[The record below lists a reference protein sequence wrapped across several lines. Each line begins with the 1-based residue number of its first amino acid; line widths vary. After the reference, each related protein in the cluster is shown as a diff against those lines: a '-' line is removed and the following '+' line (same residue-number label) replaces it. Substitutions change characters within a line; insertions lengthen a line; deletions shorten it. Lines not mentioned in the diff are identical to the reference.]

1 MTGIQPNAPKA
12 PLPIQTTT
20 TQQTQPKA
28 EEKKSKST
36 AVKVAV
42 GTGLAALAALG
53 IYAVTRGKGGSK
65 EVKDVAD
72 NMSKIKNELTQKIGD
87 IRQKESEMFDSDLL
101 QGHFD
106 EISKLPKEEQVKAF
120 ENMYAT
126 MSDQRFLDLEA
137 INPETRKTF
146 PKEVQD
152 AIASKDQL
160 KAGQEYIKY
169 CDNLFEPAT
178 FKDKPVE
185 EAIASVLGKDSKV
198 KPHTYDLSKEADRI
212 ATTQNMGG
220 YKNVTITSDN
230 RIVPEQNSKNLVSIN
245 EGQEI
250 YTIRKGAKITQKTIN
265 GKPTVTIEY
274 GSLKKD
280 VTGESAS
287 VNRIR
292 LLSPNSELTP
302 AQQDLLKLQEY
313 AKDLDIH
320 DLQCATA
327 SSLSMNGKMAD
338 PTDFNV
344 ILSVI
349 QDMASKVK

>member
-20 TQQTQPKA
+20 TQHTQPKA
-28 EEKKSKST
+28 EENKSKST

-53 IYAVTRGKGGSK
+53 IYAVTKGKGGGKSVK
-65 EVKDVAD
+65 EAAD
-72 NMSKIKNELTQKIGD
+72 NISKIKNELTQKISH
-87 IRQKESEMFDSDLL
+87 QKENKSEMFDADLL

-106 EISKLPKEEQVKAF
+106 EISKLPKEKQAKAM
-120 ENMYAT
+120 EDMHET
-126 MSDQRFLDLEA
+126 MSDWRYNAVENL
-137 INPETRKTF
+137 NPEEIKTL

-230 RIVPEQNSKNLVSIN
+230 RIVPEVNYKNLVIIN

-274 GSLKKD
+274 ESLKKD

-327 SSLSMNGKMAD
+327 SSLSMNGKTAD